1 MLGLVA
7 GLLADGLADI
17 LTWLTLA
24 IACGLCVA
32 VILRASTRSV

>member
-7 GLLADGLADI
+7 GLLADGVADI

-24 IACGLCVA
+24 TACSLCVA
-32 VILRASTRSV
+32 VILRANTRPV